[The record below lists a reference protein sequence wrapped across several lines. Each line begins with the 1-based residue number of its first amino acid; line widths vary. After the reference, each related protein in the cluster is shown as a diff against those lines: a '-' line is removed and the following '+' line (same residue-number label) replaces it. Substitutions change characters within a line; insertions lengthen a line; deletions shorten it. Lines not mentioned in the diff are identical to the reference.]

1 VSDLVGEVRLRRAA
15 VSRRRAYIRAP
26 RPQVDALALPA
37 EQGQVLHRLG
47 AGVAEPV
54 GHEGVELG
62 RLPAAKDEVV
72 LAQDQ
77 P

>member
-1 VSDLVGEVRLRRAA
+1 
-15 VSRRRAYIRAP
+15 
-26 RPQVDALALPA
+26 VDALALPA